1 MATRYQ
7 TLMDELT
14 EEQREA
20 IHLLLEQM
28 EYAPGDD
35 DYKTMDDIAEEVG
48 VVRKTLYNWRTKNPT
63 FMEALGLAT
72 QARLQTLAPYAYGA
86 MSKLLKGKQPSTK
99 ALDLY
104 FKQQGWTNSNQE
116 ITITTNKRDD
126 ADLEAEIARLTQQTG
141 VSDNDA

>member
-1 MATRYQ
+1 MATRLE

-14 EEQREA
+14 EEQQEA

-28 EYAPGDD
+28 EYSKKDE
-35 DYKTMDDIAEEVG
+35 DYKSMDAIAEEVG
-48 VVRKTLYNWRTKNPT
+48 TCRKTLYNWRTKNPV

-86 MSKLLKGKQPSTK
+86 MSKLLKGSQPSTK

-104 FKQQGWTNSNQE
+104 FKQQGWTNAPQE
-116 ITITTNKRDD
+116 INITTNSRDD
-126 ADLEAEIARLTQQTG
+126 AVLAEEIARLAVQTG
-141 VSDNDA
+141 VGNNDA

>member
-20 IHLLLEQM
+20 IHLLLEQC
-28 EYAPGDD
+28 EYSPGDD
-35 DYKTMDDIAEEVG
+35 DYQTMDEIAEEVG
-48 VVRKTLYNWRTKNPT
+48 VVRKTLYNWRTTNPT

-141 VSDNDA
+141 VGDNDA